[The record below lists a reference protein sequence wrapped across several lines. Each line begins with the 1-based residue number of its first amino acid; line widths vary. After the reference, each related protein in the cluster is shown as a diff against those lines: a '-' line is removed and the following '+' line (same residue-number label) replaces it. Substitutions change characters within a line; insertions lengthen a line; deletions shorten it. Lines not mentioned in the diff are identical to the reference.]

1 VRDEDVDRTVFGGYY
16 FSLINVLEFRKTN
29 RVAICLVS
37 TRSAQHWWIGGISR
51 DRADNQLLSAA
62 PYTMTLELYILPP
75 LFGLPSLS
83 GSCIAALSLCTLSL
97 DPSSFKVIESTD
109 LTLNLPALKHNQTWI
124 RGYTSIKLFLRSK
137 ADIDGFL
144 SPLQK
149 ADSIAWGSLIED
161 LGETLTVRPQP
172 T

>member
-1 VRDEDVDRTVFGGYY
+1 MFGNSEY
-16 FSLINVLEFRKTN
+16 LLFRL
-29 RVAICLVS
+29 AICLVS
-37 TRSAQHWWIGGISR
+37 TTRSAQNWIGGISR
-51 DRADNQLLSAA
+51 DRAKVVGQPNLFL
-62 PYTMTLELYILPP
+62 PFLPMTLELYILPP

-109 LTLNLPALKHNQTWI
+109 LTLNLPALKHDQTWV

-137 ADIDGFL
+137 ADIDGPL
-144 SPLQK
+144 SHLQT

-172 T
+172 TYPHTIHIL